1 MSQTTR
7 GTSSSIGTY
16 LMLGLIVL
24 GFVALGAIFYL
35 GSVNLCST
43 NCAVTTTI
51 VTSGSSTFTST
62 ISSTTTSRTITTS
75 SAVSSSTTI
84 TSTTTTTTTSSIAT
98 SNTAQR
104 CNTGETIT
112 IHVFNPVDGKS
123 VVNDHVSVTG
133 QQGNPNY
140 AASGITD
147 INGNF
152 VYCGYPNVDYIAT
165 ENLTGASI
173 SYATSITNNS
183 LQTFQLPLNIIYISP
198 HGNSVFTIAG
208 FPVTYLDIVAAIA
221 VVVIIS
227 VLALGL
233 SRSGGRR
240 R

>member
-7 GTSSSIGTY
+7 GTSSSIETY
-16 LMLGLIVL
+16 LMLSLIVL
-24 GFVALGAIFYL
+24 VFVALGAIFYL

-43 NCAVTTTI
+43 NCAVTTTVI
-51 VTSGSSTFTST
+51 TSGSST
-62 ISSTTTSRTITTS
+62 ISSTRTITS
-75 SAVSSSTTI
+75 STVSSSTTI
-84 TSTTTTTTTSSIAT
+84 TSTTTTTTSVAT
-98 SNTAQR
+98 SNTAQL
-104 CNTGETIT
+104 CNTGETIR
-112 IHVFNPVDGKS
+112 IHVFNRVDGKS
-123 VVNDHVSVTG
+123 VANDHVSVTG

-165 ENLTGASI
+165 ESLTGASI

-183 LQTFQLPLNIIYISP
+183 LQTFQLPLNIIYVSP

>member
-43 NCAVTTTI
+43 NCAVTTTVI
-51 VTSGSSTFTST
+51 TSGSST
-62 ISSTTTSRTITTS
+62 ISSTRTITS
-75 SAVSSSTTI
+75 STVSSSTTI
-84 TSTTTTTTTSSIAT
+84 TSTTTTTTSVAT
-98 SNTAQR
+98 SNTAQL

-123 VVNDHVSVTG
+123 VANDHVSVTG

-165 ENLTGASI
+165 ESLTGASI

-183 LQTFQLPLNIIYISP
+183 LQTFQLPLNIIYVSP